1 MWLSAASLAWLLVA
15 APPARDTTF
24 TVTIRGIV
32 LVVTDTSSQAD
43 RPVVLLSKPLLVGQD
58 RIWMLDVAGNPK
70 RVERWGNRFVEAT
83 GSITTAPSGH
93 LALTPTRVKD
103 AEPDGLVRRE
113 ADPSFSQ
120 HAVVT
125 LSLIPN
131 HFAVRLNE
139 GGNRVS
145 PVALYTVANYSQT
158 DLEYQFSTGA
168 FVCIS
173 LSREGEA
180 SPRWTGTWKPSHP
193 SQHLT
198 IRMGPVFRAVMPIP
212 ADQLAWPGHY
222 TVRASLCGM
231 NDYAAAAPLVLT
243 AE

>member
-1 MWLSAASLAWLLVA
+1 MWLSAASLAWLFVA

-32 LVVTDTSSQAD
+32 LEVTDSSRQAD
-43 RPVVLLSKPLLVGQD
+43 RPVVLLSKPLLVGHD
-58 RIWMLDVAGNPK
+58 RIWMLDVAGDPK
-70 RVERWGNRFVEAT
+70 RMERWENRFVEAT
-83 GSITTAPSGH
+83 GSVTMAPSGR
-93 LALTPTRVKD
+93 LALTPTRVQEAK
-103 AEPDGLVRRE
+103 PDGLVRRE

-125 LSLIPN
+125 LSLIPD

-158 DLEYQFSTGA
+158 DLEYQFSTGE

-180 SPRWTGTWKPSHP
+180 SPRWTGAWKPSHP

-198 IRMGPVFRAVMPIP
+198 IRMGPAFRAVMPIP

-231 NDYAAAAPLVLT
+231 AEYAAVVPLVLT
-243 AE
+243 TE